1 MKNIVDLNHSEAKDF
16 LFKSE
21 SYAYFDLP
29 PYLSF
34 EKVLSKISQELGSS
48 ELSDYY
54 DRNIKP
60 HEVDD
65 VNYKIM
71 GNKDGK
77 FDWRPFE
84 LIHPAFY
91 VWLVNTVTTSEN
103 WQTIVNRFQTFNKN
117 NLVQCKSL
125 PVVSQGSKSD
135 KAEQIRQWWIE
146 VEQESIKQGLNYE
159 YLLETDIVD
168 CYGSIYTHSIAWAL
182 HTRPDAKSN
191 HSNSLL
197 GNKIDSIVK
206 AMCSGQT
213 NGIPQ
218 GSVLMDLI
226 AELVL
231 GYVDELL
238 TGRLTD
244 AEFETKD
251 FKIIRYRD
259 DYRMFSNSPEKISK
273 IVKILTE
280 VLIDFGHKLNSNKT
294 SLSNYVLSSSLKEDK
309 LYWLKNKRDPGSL
322 YEELQ
327 LIHSLSESYPNSGT
341 LIKLLSD
348 YQEKIAD
355 VSKIDENIEAM
366 ISYIV
371 DIAYKNPRVYSVSAA
386 ILSKLFSLLN
396 KSDVERLAIVI
407 QKKFQKIPNTGLMQI
422 WLQRALIHSELVDTF
437 SEPLC
442 QIVSGQEVQLWN
454 SSWLKS
460 NIQGFVD
467 VNNILDKD
475 KLDNI
480 DPIIQPSEVQIFSY

>member
-1 MKNIVDLNHSEAKDF
+1 MKHIIDLNHSEAKDF

-34 EKVLSKISQELGSS
+34 EKILSKISQELETS

-54 DRNIKP
+54 DQDVKP
-60 HEVDD
+60 DEVDD

-91 VWLVNTVTTSEN
+91 VWLVNTVTTPEN
-103 WQTIVNRFQTFNKN
+103 WQTIVNRFKYFNEN

-125 PVVSQGSKSD
+125 PIVSQGSKSD
-135 KAEQIRQWWIE
+135 KAEQIRQWWLE
-146 VEQESIKQGLNYE
+146 VEQESVKQGLNYD
-159 YLLETDIVD
+159 YLYETDIVD

-182 HTRPDAKSN
+182 HTRPVAKKN

-226 AELVL
+226 AEIVL
-231 GYVDELL
+231 GYADELL
-238 TGRLTD
+238 TSRVVDEGI
-244 AEFETKD
+244 ETTD

-259 DYRMFSNSPEKISK
+259 DYRIFSNSPEKTSIILK
-273 IVKILTE
+273 LLTE
-280 VLIDFGHKLNSNKT
+280 VLIDLGHKLNSNKT
-294 SLSNYVLSSSLKEDK
+294 SLSNRVLSSSLKKDK
-309 LYWLKNKRDPGSL
+309 LYWLMNKREPESL

-327 LIHSLSESYPNSGT
+327 LIHSVSELHPNSGT
-341 LIKLLSD
+341 LVKLLSE
-348 YQEKIAD
+348 YQEKMAD
-355 VSKIDENIEAM
+355 LSTIDRNIEVM
-366 ISYIV
+366 ISYTV
-371 DIAYKNPRVYSVSAA
+371 DIAYRSPKTYSVSAA

-396 KSDVERLAIVI
+396 KKDVKRVAKVI
-407 QKKFQKIPNTGLMQI
+407 QKKFQKIPNTGLMQV
-422 WLQRALIHSELVDTF
+422 WLQRALIHSDLVDTF

-442 QIVSGQEVQLWN
+442 QIVSGQETQLWD
-454 SSWLKS
+454 SSWLQS
-460 NIQGFVD
+460 NMRDI
-467 VNNILDKD
+467 VNIDNIFDKD
-475 KLDNI
+475 KVDEIN
-480 DPIIQPSEVQIFSY
+480 PIVQPSEVQIFTY